1 MVNRIHPTAVLS
13 EGVELGDDN
22 VIGPFAVI
30 VGPARIGDGN
40 GVGPHITIR
49 TPGED
54 RTRPHP
60 AAWSE
65 APTGDHDID
74 QHGVRIGDRNK
85 LREYVSV
92 HHGTWRATTIDSGS
106 YYLPNSHDAHDCV
119 IEDGATMASNVVLG
133 GHVHAWAGPNLGIG
147 AVLHQRVRIGPG
159 AMVDMASTPRRQVRA
174 FTIGSGNPAR
184 VTSVNVIGPSR
195 RGVNDA
201 TIEALGPWLKG
212 KGELPARGLVDRLPG
227 DLSTLVTASDDRPR
241 KGL

>member
-1 MVNRIHPTAVLS
+1 LANRIHPTAVLS

-30 VGPARIGDGN
+30 VGPTRIGDGN
-40 GVGPHITIR
+40 GVSPHITIR

-119 IEDGATMASNVVLG
+119 SEDGATMASNVVLG

-159 AMVDMASTPRRQVRA
+159 AMVDMAFTPRREVRA
-174 FTIGSGNPAR
+174 FTISSGNPAR
-184 VTSVNVIGPSR
+184 HGRQRDRPVQARRQTTPRSR
-195 RGVNDA
+195 RWGRGSRARESSQPVGSS
-201 TIEALGPWLKG
+201 TGC
-212 KGELPARGLVDRLPG
+212 PAISLRW
-227 DLSTLVTASDDRPR
+227 
-241 KGL
+241 